1 MILIII
7 LSQHFLDLTIF
18 LEFLDFSEAFSGIEL
33 IEYSYTVW
41 NATPL
46 VHTNSSEIVITILFD
61 FKKDIIFLCL

>member
-1 MILIII
+1 MILIMI
-7 LSQHFLDLTIF
+7 LPQHFLDLTIV

-46 VHTNSSEIVITILFD
+46 VHTQTPL
-61 FKKDIIFLCL
+61 KLLLQTCLI